1 MMTRGKAR
9 KDNSKPTQIQEEGEN
24 NATGKVNEDTHSEH
38 MAMDSLLGNIGAIHK
53 EIQATRS
60 DVKEQL
66 SCLCGN
72 FSVDMKRD
80 LTNF

>member
-38 MAMDSLLGNIGAIHK
+38 ILGNIGAIHK

-72 FSVDMKRD
+72 LSVDMKRD